1 VRKVSIV
8 VPTYN
13 SPEQGLTAL
22 VDSLDAQTMA
32 RREFEIIFVDD
43 GSTDGTY
50 DTLRVIA
57 DARDNV
63 RLERIENSGWP
74 STPRNLGLDLATG
87 EYVLFMDHDDQ
98 LYPHAL
104 QAAYDFARRNGADVL
119 NGKEAYT
126 NRAFWALSTYT
137 ADMGQSLGRED
148 GHPLLP
154 LNPHKLYRREFL
166 AEHDI
171 RFIEGRKVLW
181 EDQFFNLKVAR
192 HAQVIS
198 TMSSVPFYH
207 WVYTKGSG
215 STLFVKNT
223 EDYWMWLRRLLQ
235 ATVDELSEDHLVGQ
249 REQLLLH
256 QYGARV
262 LGALDARFADRPSDE
277 RAFLFDH
284 IRSLRNEFDLAR
296 FDDRLD
302 WSRRMRAQVLTA
314 GDVESMTRLCADDL
328 ERAARAS
335 AESLVWRDGVLHVAA
350 RVDWPDAS
358 GAPLQLERDG
368 DRLLAPVSPVL
379 RDLLPPPV
387 RDMSADI
394 QRAMV
399 DCSVR
404 SRVDRVVWLTPS
416 ETSVTVGDD
425 ALPALQA
432 TVTGTIDPATAAMG
446 ASLDSTYW
454 DVFVRTELGS
464 WVTHLGLESNIAASV
479 SLAGEHLHLVYPN
492 DGGAATI
499 IPDGRVEAVRRLAPV
514 GARRVAP
521 GRYEI
526 DLAGTHDGTG
536 QVATRVGV
544 AEHSGGKPVYS
555 EVPATIRIEDGRA
568 VLRVALT
575 GAAVVR
581 VGDRA
586 PGGASGWVL
595 APHGEGEVRFE
606 PVGARTG
613 AAPRRI
619 LLLTNRDSDNVGDQ
633 IIEATVISLIKGAMA
648 DLGFAADE
656 FAITSRAA
664 GIISKRYMRTGDPAL
679 LEDAR
684 KAISAADVIVFGGA
698 PLFNYSYQLF
708 YLRTIKTL
716 ELAQEYGVPVLFS
729 SIGVEA
735 FDATNPRSV
744 ALRDALALPC
754 VRQITTRDDIES
766 LRNYV
771 EGTSIPIA
779 HVADPA
785 VFADVVFGAA
795 EAKKKSRGGAR
806 PRIGL
811 VVTRAGIFKD
821 NGIHFP
827 ERAQRAFW
835 RDVIAMLDARGYDY
849 KLMTTGHFSDE
860 VFLDSFIKAD
870 GIPLSKAAV
879 AINSPEELSAELSAC
894 DGIIAY
900 RLHASIT
907 AFSYGIPS
915 IGLSWNFKV
924 PYFYESVG
932 LGHRA
937 LPHQRWN
944 ADDVVS
950 ALERA
955 IEEGVPKDEA
965 FLASVYDTLFAGL
978 RGVFDP
984 DSTRAPSS
992 YTELRRTLPRYAG
1005 TTPAQYR
1012 DKVRNKLRR
1021 TYENYQKH
1029 YAAATE
1035 PDSSRRTSLARRA
1048 ARKVKSLL
1056 RGGR

>member
-1 VRKVSIV
+1 MRKVSIV

-13 SPEQGLTAL
+13 SPEQGLSAL
-22 VDSLDAQTMA
+22 VDSIDAQSMP
-32 RREFEIIFVDD
+32 RHDFEVIFVDD

-50 DTLRVIA
+50 DALRMIA
-57 DARDNV
+57 EARDNV

-74 STPRNLGLDLATG
+74 STPRNRGLDLAEG
-87 EYVLFMDHDDQ
+87 DYVLFMDHDDR
-98 LYPHAL
+98 LYPRAL
-104 QAAYDFARRNGADVL
+104 QAAYEFAHQHGADVL

-126 NRAFWALSTYT
+126 NKAFWALPTYT
-137 ADMGQSLGRED
+137 ADLGQSLGRED
-148 GHPLLP
+148 SHPLLP

-166 AEHDI
+166 IEHDI

-192 HAQVIS
+192 YARVIS
-198 TMSSVPFYH
+198 TLSSVPFYH

-223 EDYWMWLRRLLQ
+223 DDYWMWLRRLIQ
-235 ATVDELSEDHLVGQ
+235 ATMDDLSEDHLIDQ

-262 LGALDARFADRPSDE
+262 LGALDARFAGRPDHE

-284 IRSLRNEFDLAR
+284 IRALRADFDLAR
-296 FDDRLD
+296 FDAQLD
-302 WSRRMRAQVLTA
+302 WSRRMRAHVLAA
-314 GDVESMTRLCADDL
+314 GDVELMTRLCADDL

-335 AESLVWRDGVLHVAA
+335 AESLVWKDGVLHVEAH
-350 RVDWPDAS
+350 VEWPDAS
-358 GAPLQLERDG
+358 GAPLEPELDG
-368 DRLLAPVSPVL
+368 DRVLAPVSPAL
-379 RDLLPPPV
+379 AEMLPAST
-387 RDMSADI
+387 RDMAADI
-394 QRAMV
+394 RQAAV

-404 SRVDRVVWLTPS
+404 SRVDRVVWLTSS
-416 ETSVTVGDD
+416 EASVTVG
-425 ALPALQA
+425 AGEARGIRA
-432 TVTGTIDPATAAMG
+432 TLTGTIDPAAAAMG
-446 ASLDSTYW
+446 GPLDSTYW
-454 DVFVRTELGS
+454 DVFVRSQLGS
-464 WVTHLGLESNIAASV
+464 WMTHLGLESTVPASV
-479 SLAGEHLHLVYPN
+479 SLSGEQLHLVYPN

-514 GARRVAP
+514 GVRRVAP

-526 DLAGTHDGTG
+526 DLAGAHDGSG
-536 QVATRVGV
+536 QVPTRVGV
-544 AEHSGGKPVYS
+544 ADQSGVKPNYS
-555 EVPATIRIEDGRA
+555 EVPATLRIDDGRA
-568 VLRVALT
+568 VLRVALD
-575 GAAVVR
+575 GPAVVR

-586 PGGASGWVL
+586 PGGAPGWAL
-595 APHGEGEVRFE
+595 TPLGEGEIRFE
-606 PVGARTG
+606 PIGARKG
-613 AAPRRI
+613 AAAPRRI

-648 DLGFAADE
+648 DLGFAPDE

-664 GIISKRYMRTGDPAL
+664 GIISKKYMRTGDPAL

-684 KAISAADVIVFGGA
+684 AAISGANVIVFGGA

-785 VFADVVFGAA
+785 VFADVVFGAPPV
-795 EAKKKSRGGAR
+795 KKTSASTR

-835 RDVIAMLDARGYDY
+835 REVIATLDARGYDY

-860 VFLDSFIKAD
+860 VFLDSFIKAE

-894 DGIIAY
+894 QGIIAY

-924 PYFYESVG
+924 PYFYASVG
-932 LGHRA
+932 LAHRA
-937 LPHQRWN
+937 LPHERWD
-944 ADDVVS
+944 ADEVVS

-965 FLASVYDTLFAGL
+965 FLTSVYDTLFAGL
-978 RGVFDP
+978 RGVFAP
-984 DSTRAPSS
+984 ESNRAPSS
-992 YTELRRTLPRYAG
+992 YAELRRTLPRYAG
-1005 TTPAQYR
+1005 TTSAQYR

-1029 YAAATE
+1029 YTAAME
-1035 PDSSRRTSLARRA
+1035 PDSSRRTSLPRRV
-1048 ARKVKSLL
+1048 ARKVKRLL
-1056 RGGR
+1056 QGRR